1 MLNRIRPLVSQV
13 FAVAAR
19 GFSRLRFTPNAVT
32 LLGFAVT
39 ALGALLILLGRYPYA
54 VILVALGGFMDG
66 VDGALARQL
75 NRVTKF
81 GGALDS
87 VLDRYGDA
95 LIIVASWYSLGVMP
109 VLGFFALVGSLITS
123 YSRAR
128 LEVTGLSLSGV
139 GILERPERMIILVL
153 TLIFSAYANYFFIVL
168 AVLSN
173 FTVVQRVV
181 YGWRRLGDS

>member
-1 MLNRIRPLVSQV
+1 MLNRIRPLVTQV
-13 FAVAAR
+13 FIAAAR
-19 GFSRLRFTPNAVT
+19 GFSRLGFTPNTVT

-39 ALGALLILLGRYPYA
+39 AIGAWLILLRLYPYA
-54 VILVALGGFMDG
+54 VMLVAIGGFMDG
-66 VDGALARQL
+66 VDGALARLL

-95 LIIVASWYSLGVMP
+95 LIIAAAWYSMRVMP
-109 VLGFFALVGSLITS
+109 ALGFFALAGSLITS

-128 LEVTGLSLSGV
+128 LEVTGLSLSSV

-153 TLIFSAYANYFFIVL
+153 TLIFSAYANYFFIAL
-168 AVLSN
+168 AVLAN
-173 FTVVQRVV
+173 FTVVQRVM
-181 YGWRRLGDS
+181 YGWRKLGDS

>member
-1 MLNRIRPLVSQV
+1 V
-13 FAVAAR
+13 FVAAAR
-19 GFSRLRFTPNAVT
+19 VFSRLGFTPNAVT

-39 ALGALLILLGRYPYA
+39 ALGAWLIVLGLYPYA
-54 VILVALGGFMDG
+54 VILVALGGFLDG
-66 VDGALARQL
+66 VDGALARLL

-95 LIIVASWYSLGVMP
+95 LIMVAAWYSLKVMA
-109 VLGFFALVGSLITS
+109 VLGFFALAGSLITS

-128 LEVTGLSLSGV
+128 LEVTGLSLSSV
-139 GILERPERMIILVL
+139 GLLERPERMIILVL

-168 AVLSN
+168 AVLAN